1 MMFLLRAAFWLA
13 VVSFFV
19 PQDFAGDAIDL
30 PFNTAETRLDATA
43 KVSDWCAENEVIC
56 EAGSEAA
63 RLGSF
68 LGEMAVSRIGDAIE
82 DHQERQTASSTSPTP
97 HAPTPARAKS

>member
-19 PQDFAGDAIDL
+19 PQDFAGEAMDL
-30 PFNTAETRLDATA
+30 PFNTAETRIDASS
-43 KVSDWCAENEVIC
+43 KVSEWCAENEVIC

-68 LGEMAVSRIGDAIE
+68 LGEMAMSRIGDAIE
-82 DHQERQTASSTSPTP
+82 ERQERQTAASP
-97 HAPTPARAKS
+97 AAAPARAKS

>member
-19 PQDFAGDAIDL
+19 PQDFAGEAMDL
-30 PFNTAETRLDATA
+30 PFNTAETRIDASG
-43 KVSDWCAENEVIC
+43 KVSEWCAENEVIC
-56 EAGSEAA
+56 EAGEEAA

-68 LGEMAVSRIGDAIE
+68 LGELAMTQIGAAIE
-82 DHQERQTASSTSPTP
+82 DHQERQTAATASSTP
-97 HAPTPARAKS
+97 APARAKS

>member
-19 PQDFAGDAIDL
+19 PQDFAGEAMDL
-30 PFNTAETRLDATA
+30 PFNTAETRIDASA
-43 KVSDWCAENEVIC
+43 KVSEWCAENEVIC
-56 EAGSEAA
+56 EAGEEAA

-68 LGEMAVSRIGDAIE
+68 LGEMAMTRIGDAIE
-82 DHQERQTASSTSPTP
+82 DHQDNQTGSRSASPAP
-97 HAPTPARAKS
+97 APTLAKS